1 MRRGEAESWNG
12 SLSTCTS
19 EMILAGL
26 YGGYARLK
34 VWFKSYRESETG
46 HKRERRPPQ
55 LNPAVG
61 EWIGTS
67 EVSGRFIL
75 PG

>member
-1 MRRGEAESWNG
+1 MEWLVIDLYLGDDLGRVARRVRSPN
-12 SLSTCTS
+12 
-19 EMILAGL
+19 
-26 YGGYARLK
+26 
-34 VWFKSYRESETG
+34 VWFKAYRESETG
-46 HKRERRPPQ
+46 HKRERRPMQ

-67 EVSGRFIL
+67 EVSERFII

>member
-1 MRRGEAESWNG
+1 MEW
-12 SLSTCTS
+12 LV
-19 EMILAGL
+19 IDL
-26 YGGYARLK
+26 YLGDDLGRVAGGYGRLK

-67 EVSGRFIL
+67 EVSERFII